1 MSGSAE
7 YRVMEDKIL
16 IDPELPPEAN
26 LAAAIIRRAIMDA
39 KRYMSGLDDD
49 LYLTY
54 HNVEDMLYWWE
65 KLGVLDLNENH
76 EQITDSWKYEHQLL
90 ELVRLYKSI
99 NWKEKC
105 LLFYGY

>member
-7 YRVMEDKIL
+7 FRVMDNQIF

-54 HNVEDMLYWWE
+54 HNRWE
-65 KLGVLDLNENH
+65 IVNFFESRWCN
-76 EQITDSWKYEHQLL
+76 QLL
-90 ELVRLYKSI
+90 SMTDVTGHDIRTAIGL
-99 NWKEKC
+99 
-105 LLFYGY
+105 